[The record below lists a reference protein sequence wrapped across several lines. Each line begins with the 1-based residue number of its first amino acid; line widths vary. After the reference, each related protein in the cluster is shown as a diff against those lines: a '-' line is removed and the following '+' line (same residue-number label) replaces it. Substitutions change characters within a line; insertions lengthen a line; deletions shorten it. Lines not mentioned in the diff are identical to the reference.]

1 MPHLP
6 ARRLLLL
13 LLTLLTLGCSPQNTQ
28 KVSVANPNAQPRI
41 AVTFSIAED
50 WVRNVAGSEASIVT
64 LVGRN
69 ADAHAWEPSP
79 RSAAALA
86 DAEIIFEIGRGFE
99 IWLDDL
105 YTASDSA
112 GKRVVLGEN
121 LRDLQRE
128 PPEGSD
134 PDPHVWHD
142 PVLVVQMIQLIQ
154 DALIQHNP
162 RDAAGYKKRAEAYI
176 RRVRGLHETAVSL
189 VARVPPARRKL
200 VTAHDTFGFFAGR
213 YGFQIRSLLGAAAG
227 EENDA
232 SAGRLADVVA
242 FIRREQ
248 VPAVF
253 AENILDPRLS
263 EQAAREAGV
272 RVVATLYTDAL
283 GPPGSDG
290 ETWEDLFLWNVRTIT
305 ESLR

>member
-1 MPHLP
+1 MSHKS
-6 ARRLLLL
+6 ARRLL
-13 LLTLLTLGCSPQNTQ
+13 LLTLLTLGCKPQDAPEASVSNTTPQ
-28 KVSVANPNAQPRI
+28 LRI

-50 WVRNVAGSEASIVT
+50 WVRNVAGAQASIVT

-99 IWLDDL
+99 VWLDDL
-105 YTASDSA
+105 YTSSESA
-112 GKRVVLGEN
+112 GKRIALAEN
-121 LRDLQRE
+121 LKDLQRE
-128 PPEGSD
+128 PPEGSE

-162 RDAAGYKKRAEAYI
+162 RDAAGYRSRGEAYI
-176 RRVRGLHETAVSL
+176 RRVRGLHETALSL
-189 VARVPPARRKL
+189 VARVPPERRKL

-232 SAGRLADVVA
+232 SAGRLADVVT

-263 EQAAREAGV
+263 EQAAKAAGV